1 MTNPQEEATMPR
13 RAYSY
18 LRVSC
23 LAQVSGDGLR
33 RQGDFAE
40 QICQEEGWC
49 LDDSLRFVDRGR
61 SAFHGDNARIGALS
75 MFLAAVKSGRVAPGS
90 VVIIENID
98 RLSRQEVDEAYD
110 LFRAI
115 LKSGVWIATREPRRV
130 YRRETAGNM
139 IDLLE
144 PLFIMARGHE
154 ESKIKSVRLTAHWD
168 ERRRQAREA
177 GRPIGKRCPAWVEL
191 VPGGGY
197 RLRPGPA
204 ATVRA
209 VFRLCREGMG
219 LGQIVDWLRAR
230 PAEHPPFGSSRV
242 WSRSYLRLIIKRR
255 AALGEWQ
262 PRQGRDGRNMKPA
275 GSPVVAFWP
284 AAVSEDD
291 WQLAQAAVAG
301 RKGKRGRPGNS
312 EANLFTGLVREAQ
325 TGERMAVRS
334 FRFGPDIRRHYLVA
348 TRLGDSCAKGLGMP
362 YRDFEE
368 CVLEELRMMLA
379 ADILPPSPERDAREG
394 RIRELTARLVALDQR
409 EATLQAA
416 AADPEQTGADSIL
429 TVLRQVAAHKQTAA
443 KELDA
448 LKWESRTGRAEA
460 LGDTQSII
468 DLLHDATPEEATE
481 YRRRLKGALVWVVE
495 EIRLLV
501 QPVSRT
507 ARIGHILIY
516 LRGGRRRYVRSF
528 SQLRHAVEPWHCDG
542 LDFRAGEI
550 PDAATHALAEP

>member
-1 MTNPQEEATMPR
+1 MPR

-23 LAQVSGDGLR
+23 LAQVGGDGLR
-33 RQGDFAE
+33 RQGDFAA

-49 LDDSLRFVDRGR
+49 LDDSLHFVDRGR

-75 MFLAAVKSGRVAPGS
+75 RFLAAVKSGRVSSGS
-90 VVIIENID
+90 VLIIECID
-98 RLSRQEVDEAYD
+98 RLSREQVDEAYD

-139 IDLLE
+139 LDLLE

-154 ESKIKSVRLTAHWD
+154 ESKIKSVRLSAHWE
-168 ERRRQAREA
+168 ERRRQARD
-177 GRPIGKRCPAWVEL
+177 GRRPIGRRCPAWVEL
-191 VPGGGY
+191 TPEGCY

-204 ATVRA
+204 ETLRA

-230 PAEHPPFGSSRV
+230 PAQHPPFGSSGV
-242 WSRSYLRLIIKRR
+242 WSRSYLRIIFKGR
-255 AALGEWQ
+255 AVLGEWQ

-275 GSPVVAFWP
+275 GAPVVGFWP
-284 AAVSEDD
+284 AAVSEDE
-291 WQLAQAAVAG
+291 WLLAQAATAG
-301 RKGKRGRPGNS
+301 RKGKRGRPGRG
-312 EANLFTGLVREAQ
+312 EANLFTGLVREAR

-334 FRFGPDIRRHYLVA
+334 FQFGPHQPRHHYLVA
-348 TRLGDSCAKGLGMP
+348 TRLGDSCVKGLGMP
-362 YRDFEE
+362 YSHFERAVLDTVAKLPLADF
-368 CVLEELRMMLA
+368 
-379 ADILPPSPERDAREG
+379 LPPSPERDAREE
-394 RIRELTARLVALDQR
+394 RIHDLTARLVALDQR

-416 AADPEQTGADSIL
+416 AADPDQAGADSIL
-429 TVLRQVAAHKQTAA
+429 TVLRQVAAHKLATT

-460 LGDTQSII
+460 LGEAKSLVDQ
-468 DLLHDATPEEATE
+468 LRDAPPEEAPDL
-481 YRRRLKGALVWVVE
+481 RRRIKGALPWVIEDV
-495 EIRLLV
+495 RLLV
-501 QPVSRT
+501 QPVSRS
-507 ARIGHILIY
+507 ARIAHVQITW
-516 LRGGRRRYVRSF
+516 RGGRRRETTVHSGPT
-528 SQLRHAVEPWHCDG
+528 AGAKPWNCYG

-550 PDAATHALAEP
+550 PDAATDALPAK